1 MNPRSRPGLLH
12 ALTGSPPQ
20 PLQAVP
26 ALVGAAPEM
35 DPTFFLFWLT
45 NVSYMP
51 SDSCRLE
58 ESTPPLAACLTC
70 SLARYRQRGRE
81 RTLCLRS
88 WPTME
93 SLRALCPGL
102 WTTFSLSL
110 CFPFG
115 FGPFSHSFR
124 VLYSCATLVIRYWL
138 SLTPFHCCWSNNHVA
153 LVSLHSALYSTE
165 SLLTSD
171 FITLRCPFFFL
182 LSSPV
187 SSPTFPSLVIDVLQ
201 DEGFFF
207 RVLLSP
213 GLCSG
218 HWIGMPIDN
227 CPTISTLTSTVL
239 GF

>member
-1 MNPRSRPGLLH
+1 MSY
-12 ALTGSPPQ
+12 
-20 PLQAVP
+20 
-26 ALVGAAPEM
+26 
-35 DPTFFLFWLT
+35 LF
-45 NVSYMP
+45 P
-51 SDSCRLE
+51 SKIPSE
-58 ESTPPLAACLTC
+58 
-70 SLARYRQRGRE
+70 GKG

-88 WPTME
+88 MAHYGVFK
-93 SLRALCPGL
+93 SALPRTL
-102 WTTFSLSL
+102 ATFSLSL
-110 CFPFG
+110 CFLFG

-165 SLLTSD
+165 NLLTSD
-171 FITLRCPFFFL
+171 FITLRCSFFL

-207 RVLLSP
+207 RVLLSS

-218 HWIGMPIDN
+218 HWIGMPLDD
-227 CPTISTLTSTVL
+227 CPTMSTLTSTVL